1 MSVDEIEDELGNGNL
16 EKANDRTFFF
26 FFLFSLKN
34 KFITDTLNQ
43 TIKDD
48 WDH

>member
-26 FFLFSLKN
+26 FSSFFL
-34 KFITDTLNQ
+34 
-43 TIKDD
+43 
-48 WDH
+48 

>member
-26 FFLFSLKN
+26 SSFFL
-34 KFITDTLNQ
+34 
-43 TIKDD
+43 
-48 WDH
+48 

>member
-1 MSVDEIEDELGNGNL
+1 MSVDELEDELGNGNL
-16 EKANDRTFFF
+16 EKANDRTFF

>member
-26 FFLFSLKN
+26 LPFFFKN